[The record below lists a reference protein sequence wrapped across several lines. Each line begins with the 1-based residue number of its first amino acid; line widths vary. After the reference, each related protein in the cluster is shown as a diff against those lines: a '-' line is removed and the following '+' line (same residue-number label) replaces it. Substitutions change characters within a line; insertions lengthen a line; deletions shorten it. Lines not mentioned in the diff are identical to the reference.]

1 MTDELTTL
9 AALILR
15 TERAAI
21 AKAMCGQWTDAD
33 DARLAALY
41 AERSRIHEKGT
52 HHA

>member
-1 MTDELTTL
+1 MTENLTALNTL
-9 AALILR
+9 IAR
-15 TERAAI
+15 KERAAI

-41 AERSRIHEKGT
+41 AERRLIHEKGT